1 MPYIVYSAEEREKKN
16 TEFRSYGGARVIEPD
31 KKAKHPV
38 GKFNF
43 YTKNTLSEEVL
54 NFELWVFSLNFQFNQ
69 DSRLANPHL
78 YAILYA
84 NNYSLFTDD

>member
-1 MPYIVYSAEEREKKN
+1 MQKKEKRKIQN
-16 TEFRSYGGARVIEPD
+16 SGAMGGARVIEPD